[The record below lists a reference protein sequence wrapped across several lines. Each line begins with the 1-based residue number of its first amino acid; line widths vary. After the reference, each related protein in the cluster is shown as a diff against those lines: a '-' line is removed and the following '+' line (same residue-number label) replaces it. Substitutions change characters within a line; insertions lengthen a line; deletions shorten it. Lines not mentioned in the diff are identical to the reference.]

1 MTRNLWG
8 HKWITC
14 CVVFAV
20 LNTYML
26 TALASPAATSAPRG
40 DLSARGRVL
49 LNGQEAISGTTVFS
63 ASSFRTERDSTALIR
78 LTDLG
83 HVALYADS
91 DFRLD
96 YDATHIAGAL
106 GAGGAEVASVKGAL
120 ADITAGDL
128 RVMSVPE
135 EGAAFALKTADGVT
149 TVTALKGRIV
159 VESAG
164 RRVPVEAGEF
174 YTSGMVA
181 PGQQTPPQDDDD
193 DDKRKVAFLL
203 LGIGGV
209 AAAIAYVVTR
219 EDESSGIGGDNGGG
233 INPSPAR

>member
-1 MTRNLWG
+1 MTRNLSG

-20 LNTYML
+20 LNAYML
-26 TALASPAATSAPRG
+26 TTLASPVAVAPRG

-63 ASSFRTERDSTALIR
+63 SSNVTTERDSTAIIR
-78 LTDLG
+78 LADLG
-83 HVALYADS
+83 HVMLLADT

-96 YDATHIAGAL
+96 YDASRFAGAL
-106 GAGGAEVASVKGAL
+106 NSGGAEVSSVKGAL
-120 ADITAGDL
+120 AEITAGDL
-128 RVMSVPE
+128 RVTSDPLE
-135 EGAAFALKTADGVT
+135 AAAFSLKTADGVT
-149 TVTALKGRIV
+149 TVTALKGRLV
-159 VESAG
+159 VEAGG
-164 RRVPVEAGEF
+164 RRVPVEAGEYF
-174 YTSGMVA
+174 TSGMA
-181 PGQQTPPQDDDD
+181 SPGQQTPPKDDDD

-209 AAAIAYVVTR
+209 VAAIAYVVTR
-219 EDESSGIGGDNGGG
+219 DDSASGLGSDSGGG